1 MEELLVNSAVPQTQ
15 TYSKTPL
22 QFNVNKFQPS
32 SGRLTCSDPE
42 PDLEPDQA
50 PVAVQLEVLEDQVK
64 VTDDPFG
71 ELSVSEVNSA
81 RSWLLTNKL
90 KDTKNKRK
98 KNILV
103 LFLNSLFII

>member
-1 MEELLVNSAVPQTQ
+1 MATLPEVPIVFDQSPEALHELALV
-15 TYSKTPL
+15 
-22 QFNVNKFQPS
+22 
-32 SGRLTCSDPE
+32 
-42 PDLEPDQA
+42 
-50 PVAVQLEVLEDQVK
+50 EDQVK

-98 KNILV
+98 KNI
-103 LFLNSLFII
+103 FDFF